1 VEEERMST
9 RTVVVTGVGATTPLG
24 GDAKSTWS
32 ALLAGRSGVRALTED
47 WVETIPVK
55 IAARVAVDPLEVMD
69 RVQARRLDRG
79 GQMAVIAARDAWA
92 DAGGDEAVGVE
103 PERLGVVVASGIGG
117 ITTLLSAYDTLN
129 AKGARLVSPLAI
141 PMLMPN
147 GPAAAIGLERVA
159 RAGVHTPVSACAS
172 GAEAIA
178 MGADMIREGR
188 ADVVLAGGTEACIH
202 PLPIAAFAAM
212 KAMSMRND
220 EPERA
225 SRPYDKGRDGF
236 VLGEGSGVV
245 VLESEEHARARGAR
259 IYCAVAGAGMTS
271 DAHHI
276 AQPEPQGTGVIRAL
290 RLALENSGITAADVK
305 HVNAHAT
312 STPLGDVAEVLALR
326 NVLGSALD
334 GVAVSA
340 TKSMTGHLLGAA
352 GAVEGV
358 ATALALHERL
368 APPTINLDD
377 RDDEADIDIVTV
389 EPRKL
394 PSGQIAALNNSFGFG
409 GHNVCVV
416 FTSV

>member
-1 VEEERMST
+1 
-9 RTVVVTGVGATTPLG
+9 
-24 GDAKSTWS
+24 
-32 ALLAGRSGVRALTED
+32 
-47 WVETIPVK
+47 
-55 IAARVAVDPLEVMD
+55 
-69 RVQARRLDRG
+69 
-79 GQMAVIAARDAWA
+79 
-92 DAGGDEAVGVE
+92 
-103 PERLGVVVASGIGG
+103 
-117 ITTLLSAYDTLN
+117 
-129 AKGARLVSPLAI
+129 
-141 PMLMPN
+141 
-147 GPAAAIGLERVA
+147 
-159 RAGVHTPVSACAS
+159 VHTPVSACAS
-172 GAEAIA
+172 GAEAVA

-236 VLGEGSGVV
+236 VLGEGSGVL

-259 IYCAVAGAGMTS
+259 IYCAVAGAGMSS

-276 AQPEPQGTGVIRAL
+276 AQPEPDGAGVTRAL
-290 RLALENSGITAADVK
+290 QFALENSGITASDLV

-312 STPLGDVAEVLALR
+312 STPLGDVAELIALR
-326 NVLGSALD
+326 RVLGSALD
-334 GVAVSA
+334 SVAISA

-352 GAVEGV
+352 GAVESV
-358 ATALALHERL
+358 ASVLAISERL

-377 RDDEADIDIVTV
+377 KDDEADVDIVTR

-394 PSGQIAALNNSFGFG
+394 RDGQIAVLNNSFGFG
-409 GHNVCVV
+409 GHNICVV

>member
-1 VEEERMST
+1 MST
-9 RTVVVTGVGATTPLG
+9 RTVVVTGVGATTPVG

-32 ALLAGRSGVRALTED
+32 ALLAGQSGVRTLTED
-47 WVETIPVK
+47 WVVDVPVQ
-55 IAARVAVDPLEVMD
+55 IAARVMVEPSEVMD

-79 GQMAVIAARDAWA
+79 GQFAVIAARDAWA
-92 DAGGDEAVGVE
+92 DAGGDEAINVD

-117 ITTLLSAYDTLN
+117 ITTLLAAYDTLQR
-129 AKGARLVSPLAI
+129 KGARLVSPLAI

-147 GPAAAIGLERVA
+147 GPAAAIGLERTA

-178 MGADMIREGR
+178 MGAEMIRNGR

-212 KAMSMRND
+212 KAMSTRND
-220 EPERA
+220 EAEAA

-236 VLGEGSGVV
+236 VLGEGSGVL
-245 VLESEEHARARGAR
+245 VLESEEHAKARGAR
-259 IYCAVAGAGMTS
+259 IYCVVAGAGMTS

-276 AQPEPQGTGVIRAL
+276 AQPEPEGAGVTRAL
-290 RLALENSGITAADVK
+290 RFALENSGITAADVK

-312 STPLGDVAEVLALR
+312 STPLGDLAEVLALR
-326 NVLGSALD
+326 NVLGSELD
-334 GVAVSA
+334 HVAVSA

-358 ATALALHERL
+358 ATALALYERV

-377 RDDEADIDIVTV
+377 KDDEADIDIVTV
-389 EPRKL
+389 EPRDL

-416 FTSV
+416 FTSY

>member
-1 VEEERMST
+1 MST
-9 RTVVVTGVGATTPLG
+9 RNVVVTGVGATTPLG
-24 GDAKSTWS
+24 GDATSTWS
-32 ALLAGRSGVRALTED
+32 ALLAGQSGVHAVTEE
-47 WVETIPVK
+47 WVEQVPVK
-55 IAARVAVDPLEVMD
+55 IAARVKVDPLEVLD

-92 DAGGDEAVGVE
+92 DAGGDEAVDVA

-129 AKGARLVSPLAI
+129 TKGARLVSPLAI

-178 MGADMIREGR
+178 MGADMIRNGR

-225 SRPYDKGRDGF
+225 SRPYDKARDGF
-236 VLGEGSGVV
+236 VLGEGSGVL

-259 IYCAVAGAGMTS
+259 IYCAVAGAGMSS

-276 AQPEPQGTGVIRAL
+276 AQPEPEGNGVVRAL
-290 RLALENSGITAADVK
+290 QFALENAGISASDVA

-312 STPLGDVAEVLALR
+312 STPLGDVAEILALR
-326 NVLGSALD
+326 RVLGSALD
-334 GVAVSA
+334 SVVISA

-358 ATALALHERL
+358 ASALAVAERL

-377 RDDEADIDIVTV
+377 KDDEADVDIVTI

-394 PSGQIAALNNSFGFG
+394 PDGQIAVLNNSFGFG

>member
-1 VEEERMST
+1 MST

-32 ALLAGRSGVRALTED
+32 ALLAGQSGVRTLDDE
-47 WVETIPVK
+47 WVVDVPVQ
-55 IAARVAVDPLEVMD
+55 IAARVMVDPSEVMD

-79 GQMAVIAARDAWA
+79 GQFAVIAARDAWA
-92 DAGGDEAVGVE
+92 DAGGDEAVGVA

-117 ITTLLSAYDTLN
+117 ITTLLSAYDTLHR
-129 AKGARLVSPLAI
+129 KGARFVSPLAI

-147 GPAAAIGLERVA
+147 GPAAAIGLERTA

-212 KAMSMRND
+212 KAMSMRNE

-225 SRPYDKGRDGF
+225 SRPYDKARDGF
-236 VLGEGSGVV
+236 VLGEGSGVL
-245 VLESEEHARARGAR
+245 VLESEEHAKARGAR
-259 IYCAVAGAGMTS
+259 IYCVVAGAGMTS

-276 AQPEPQGTGVIRAL
+276 AQPEPEGTGVTRAL
-290 RLALENSGITAADVK
+290 RFALENAGITPEDVR

-326 NVLGSALD
+326 NVLGGALD
-334 GVAVSA
+334 RVAVSA

-358 ATALALHERL
+358 ATALALHERK

-377 RDDEADIDIVTV
+377 PDDDADIDIVRH
-389 EPRKL
+389 EARDL

-409 GHNVCVV
+409 GHNVSVV

>member
-1 VEEERMST
+1 MST

-32 ALLAGRSGVRALTED
+32 ALLAGQSGVRTLDDE
-47 WVETIPVK
+47 WVVDVPVQ
-55 IAARVAVDPLEVMD
+55 IAARVMVDPSEVMD

-117 ITTLLSAYDTLN
+117 ITTLLASYDTLN
-129 AKGARLVSPLAI
+129 RKGARFVSPLAI

-147 GPAAAIGLERVA
+147 GPAAAIGLERAA

-212 KAMSMRND
+212 KAMSMRNE

-225 SRPYDKGRDGF
+225 SRPYDKARDGF
-236 VLGEGSGVV
+236 VLGEGSGVL
-245 VLESEEHARARGAR
+245 VLESEEHAKARGAR
-259 IYCAVAGAGMTS
+259 IYCVVAGAGMTS

-276 AQPEPQGTGVIRAL
+276 AQPEPEGTGVTRAL
-290 RLALENSGITAADVK
+290 RFALENAGITPEDVR

-326 NVLGSALD
+326 NVLGGAVD
-334 GVAVSA
+334 RVAVSA

-358 ATALALHERL
+358 ATALALYERK

-377 RDDEADIDIVTV
+377 PDDDADIDIVRH
-389 EPRKL
+389 EARDL

-409 GHNVCVV
+409 GHNVSVV

>member
-1 VEEERMST
+1 
-9 RTVVVTGVGATTPLG
+9 
-24 GDAKSTWS
+24 
-32 ALLAGRSGVRALTED
+32 
-47 WVETIPVK
+47 
-55 IAARVAVDPLEVMD
+55 
-69 RVQARRLDRG
+69 
-79 GQMAVIAARDAWA
+79 
-92 DAGGDEAVGVE
+92 
-103 PERLGVVVASGIGG
+103 
-117 ITTLLSAYDTLN
+117 
-129 AKGARLVSPLAI
+129 
-141 PMLMPN
+141 MLMPN

-178 MGADMIREGR
+178 MGADMIRQGR

-225 SRPYDKGRDGF
+225 SRPYDKARDGF
-236 VLGEGSGVV
+236 VLGEGSGVL

-259 IYCAVAGAGMTS
+259 IYCAVAGAGMSS

-276 AQPEPQGTGVIRAL
+276 AQPEPHGAGVIRAL
-290 RLALENSGITAADVK
+290 QFALENAGIAPSDVA

-312 STPLGDVAEVLALR
+312 STPLGDVAEIIALR
-326 NVLGSALD
+326 HVLGSALD
-334 GVAVSA
+334 SVVVSA

-358 ATALALHERL
+358 ASVLAISDRL

-377 RDDEADIDIVTV
+377 KDDEADVDIVTI

-394 PSGQIAALNNSFGFG
+394 PDGQIAVLNNSFGFG

>member
-1 VEEERMST
+1 MSS

-32 ALLAGRSGVRALTED
+32 ALLAGQSGVRVLDDE
-47 WVETIPVK
+47 WVVDVPVQ
-55 IAARVAVDPLEVMD
+55 IAARVMVDPSEVMD

-79 GQMAVIAARDAWA
+79 GQFAVIAARDAWA
-92 DAGGDEAVGVE
+92 DAGGDEAVGVA

-129 AKGARLVSPLAI
+129 RKGARFVSPLAI

-212 KAMSMRND
+212 KAMSTRND
-220 EPERA
+220 EPEAA

-236 VLGEGSGVV
+236 VLGEGSGVL
-245 VLESEEHARARGAR
+245 VLESEEHAKARGAR

-276 AQPEPQGTGVIRAL
+276 AQPEPEGTGVTRAL
-290 RLALENSGITAADVK
+290 RFALENAGITPADVK

-312 STPLGDVAEVLALR
+312 STPLGDVAEILALR

-334 GVAVSA
+334 SVAVSA

-358 ATALALHERL
+358 ATALALHQRI

-377 RDDEADIDIVTV
+377 PDDQADIDIVRYG
-389 EPRKL
+389 PRDL

>member
-1 VEEERMST
+1 MST
-9 RTVVVTGVGATTPLG
+9 RNVVVTGVGATTPVG

-32 ALLAGRSGVRALTED
+32 ALLAGESGVHAVTED
-47 WVETIPVK
+47 WVEQVPVK
-55 IAARVAVDPLEVMD
+55 IAARVKVDPLEVMD

-92 DAGGDEAVGVE
+92 DAGGDEAVGVA

-117 ITTLLSAYDTLN
+117 ITTLLHAYDTLN
-129 AKGARLVSPLAI
+129 TKGARLVSPLSI

-236 VLGEGSGVV
+236 VLGEGSGVL

-259 IYCAVAGAGMTS
+259 IYCAVAGAGMSS

-276 AQPEPQGTGVIRAL
+276 AQPEPDGAGVTRAL
-290 RLALENSGITAADVK
+290 QFALENS
-305 HVNAHAT
+305 
-312 STPLGDVAEVLALR
+312 
-326 NVLGSALD
+326 
-334 GVAVSA
+334 
-340 TKSMTGHLLGAA
+340 
-352 GAVEGV
+352 
-358 ATALALHERL
+358 
-368 APPTINLDD
+368 
-377 RDDEADIDIVTV
+377 
-389 EPRKL
+389 
-394 PSGQIAALNNSFGFG
+394 
-409 GHNVCVV
+409 
-416 FTSV
+416 

>member
-1 VEEERMST
+1 MST

-24 GDAKSTWS
+24 GDARTTWS
-32 ALLAGRSGVRALTED
+32 ALLAGQSGVHTLNED
-47 WVETIPVK
+47 WVEDIPVK
-55 IAARVAVDPLEVMD
+55 IAARVMVDPSEVLD

-79 GQMAVIAARDAWA
+79 GQMAVIAGRDAWA
-92 DAGGDEAVGVE
+92 DAGGDEVGVE

-117 ITTLLSAYDTLN
+117 ITTLLSAYDTLKS
-129 AKGARLVSPLAI
+129 KGARFVSPLAI

-147 GPAAAIGLERVA
+147 GPAAAIGLERLA

-178 MGADMIREGR
+178 MAADMIREGR

-212 KAMSMRND
+212 KAMSTRND
-220 EPERA
+220 EPEAA
-225 SRPYDKGRDGF
+225 SRPYDKARDGF
-236 VLGEGSGVV
+236 VLGEGSGVL

-259 IYCAVAGAGMTS
+259 IYCAVAGHGMTS

-276 AQPEPQGTGVIRAL
+276 AQPEPTGAGVSRAL
-290 RLALENSGITAADVK
+290 QFALENAGIAPDDVR

-312 STPLGDVAEVLALR
+312 STPQGDVAEVVALR
-326 NVLGSALD
+326 NVLGSAVD
-334 GVAVSA
+334 HIAVSA

-377 RDDEADIDIVTV
+377 RDDDADIDVVTV
-389 EPRKL
+389 EARKL